1 MAKPAAAVR
10 TTASKDVQLQD
21 LTFQYPDTAAA
32 QLVDFNLQVPAGSCL
47 ALLGASGCAKT
58 TVLRLIA
65 GLERPK
71 SGTITIG
78 GKMVAGPGVFIPAE
92 RRHLGLV
99 FQDYALFPHLS
110 VAKNVAYGLFN
121 TPRAT
126 RAARVK
132 ELLALVELSE
142 YASRYPWQLS
152 GGQQQRVALARALAP
167 NPQVLLLD
175 EPFSNLDSDLR
186 AAVRTEVRDIIA
198 ATGVTAILVT
208 HDEADA
214 AALAERTVVM
224 SAQQR

>member
-1 MAKPAAAVR
+1 MANPLPAAR
-10 TTASKDVQLQD
+10 EIESKDVQIEH
-21 LTFQYPDTAAA
+21 LTFQYPATSAP

-78 GKMVAGPGVFIPAE
+78 GQVVAGPKTFIPAQH
-92 RRHLGLV
+92 RHLGLV

-110 VAKNVAYGLFN
+110 VAKNVAYGLFKL
-121 TPRAT
+121 PRAT
-126 RAARVK
+126 RAQRVR
-132 ELLALVELSE
+132 EVLALVELSD
-142 YASRYPWQLS
+142 YANRYPWQLS

-167 NPQVLLLD
+167 FPQVLLLD

-186 AAVRTEVRDIIA
+186 SQVRREVKRIIT

-224 SAQQR
+224 KAQAQ